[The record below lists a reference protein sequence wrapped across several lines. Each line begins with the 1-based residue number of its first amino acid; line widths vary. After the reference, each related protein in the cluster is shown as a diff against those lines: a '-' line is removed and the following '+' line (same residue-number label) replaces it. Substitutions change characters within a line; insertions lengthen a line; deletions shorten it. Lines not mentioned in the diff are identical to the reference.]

1 MAIYQSFDALP
12 DELKQRVLASGA
24 QRYGRQI
31 TPEQLL
37 ANGALAQQLMTAAGI
52 DIGRSADDV
61 GMRDNFSYID
71 DAMQPAP
78 TVDKPRSAPQSNMRS
93 GKGDR
98 LDARPSSESKG
109 SSGTDRV
116 SSNVE
121 NVLPPRRPTYIA
133 GTAEGEV
140 APAAENARGNQGSS
154 GPANNAPSETPI
166 VDGARSVASGA
177 WDWLNAIISGDN
189 LQDSAM
195 ANLGKSVRAPAD
207 NAAANTSKEEAA
219 PASTP
224 ENSQSEGSYRD
235 IASRAFR
242 EAPSTE
248 NVRALGRRMVESDVA
263 DADAQ
268 KLQAA
273 GIDPASLTYGQ
284 KLRMQTMGIDRWIA
298 EQTDQKQR
306 DQSRRAA
313 KATDKSGR

>member
-1 MAIYQSFDALP
+1 MALP
-12 DELKQRVLASGA
+12 RELQGA
-24 QRYGRQI
+24 
-31 TPEQLL
+31 
-37 ANGALAQQLMTAAGI
+37 AQQLLGRIPTDRELQDPAFMQRLVAA
-52 DIGRSADDV
+52 ADQSNSNDA
-61 GMRDNFSYID
+61 GMRQNLDWID
-71 DAMQPAP
+71 QGMEPAP
-78 TVDKPRSAPQSNMRS
+78 PVDRQRSAPPSNMRS

-109 SSGTDRV
+109 SEGTGRV

-121 NVLPPRRPTYIA
+121 EVLPPRRPTYIT

-140 APAAENARGNQGSS
+140 APATANAGRNQGSA
-154 GPANNAPSETPI
+154 GPANNAPSDASPVE
-166 VDGARSVASGA
+166 GGKSVASSA

-207 NAAANTSKEEAA
+207 SAAANTPKEEAA

-235 IASRAFR
+235 IASRVFN
-242 EAPSTE
+242 EAPPSE
-248 NVRALGRRMVESDVA
+248 NVRALGRKMIESDVA
-263 DADAQ
+263 QGDAQ
-268 KLQAA
+268 KLAAA

-298 EQTDQKQR
+298 ENVDQKQR
-306 DQSRRAA
+306 DSNRRAA